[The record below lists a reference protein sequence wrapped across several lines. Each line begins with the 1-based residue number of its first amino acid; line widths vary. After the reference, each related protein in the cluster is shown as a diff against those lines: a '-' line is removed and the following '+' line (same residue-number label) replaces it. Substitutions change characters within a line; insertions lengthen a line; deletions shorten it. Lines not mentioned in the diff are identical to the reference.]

1 MYSTPH
7 VIPGSLSPFLP
18 EAMYCHAPKPLYIL
32 MLEHLE
38 LQFRVASKPVAA
50 LITLLIANG
59 TLYIL
64 LIPIVV
70 HCTHI
75 HPNYRIAGNFGG
87 RKLLRISRIR
97 KSFLCE
103 IWECGVLWRSK
114 SEQSTKVFSLESFP
128 LYGSFLS
135 LPAPPT
141 VFAFVSTLGLL
152 CPYIRLSTQLHSLAL
167 VLG

>member
-7 VIPGSLSPFLP
+7 VTPSSLSPFLP
-18 EAMYCHAPKPLYIL
+18 EAMYCHAPKPLYTL

-70 HCTHI
+70 HCTIMTTHTQ
-75 HPNYRIAGNFGG
+75 HTHTHQLDF
-87 RKLLRISRIR
+87 
-97 KSFLCE
+97 
-103 IWECGVLWRSK
+103 VLS
-114 SEQSTKVFSLESFP
+114 
-128 LYGSFLS
+128 
-135 LPAPPT
+135 
-141 VFAFVSTLGLL
+141 
-152 CPYIRLSTQLHSLAL
+152 HSSN
-167 VLG
+167 

>member
-1 MYSTPH
+1 
-7 VIPGSLSPFLP
+7 
-18 EAMYCHAPKPLYIL
+18 MYCHAPKPLYIL

-87 RKLLRISRIR
+87 RKLLRILHIH
-97 KSFLCE
+97 
-103 IWECGVLWRSK
+103 
-114 SEQSTKVFSLESFP
+114 KVFSAKFGSVVSFGAVKASNPRKFSP
-128 LYGSFLS
+128 LKVSHYTVVFVPSRSSNCEHLSSPIVFL
-135 LPAPPT
+135 
-141 VFAFVSTLGLL
+141 
-152 CPYIRLSTQLHSLAL
+152 R
-167 VLG
+167 